1 MYIMHTQPVP
11 SQISLGRHEMDEK
24 GVATMNTYT
33 INAPGIGAIGKYA
46 NQTDAQAALRYLPYS
61 IRTTAT
67 IERS

>member
-11 SQISLGRHEMDEK
+11 SQISLERHEMDEK
-24 GVATMNTYT
+24 GVTMKYT
-33 INAPGIGAIGKYA
+33 INAPGIGTIGRYA
-46 NQTDAQAALRYLPYS
+46 TITEAQAAMRYLPYS